1 MCYHTTDYRQSE
13 TAVSV
18 SGAVPD
24 LNGNDGS
31 GIRTVLAGWSERAVC
46 GNARPERPVGNT
58 KTTPR
63 GNSLVCDRKREIFPM
78 KRNTRQLISLIVVF
92 ALIAAAYS
100 CRMLAKFDIGGV
112 YVNYIRAALYLL
124 LFSLWGYSLDRRI
137 IQPQTLHC
145 LRLTAALMLVWLVL
159 RTLKYEIVTDPT
171 VARYIWYLYYL
182 RMLFIPLL
190 GVYIALFLGK
200 PQEIR
205 LNVRTGCLALVP
217 AVLFLSVITND
228 LHQQVFAFSGGVP
241 GGQDNSSF
249 SHRPLYFAC
258 LVWMVACMV
267 FSLVRLLNKSRIPG
281 SGKKN
286 LAPFVTGCITVLY
299 GVLYLSGLPAVRWWF
314 GDMNVM
320 FCLLFAAIYES
331 CIHCRMIQ
339 SNTGYVEL
347 FEATTLAAC
356 IADSSGNIVLRSHA
370 ACEDI
375 ACPEEGTQV
384 FRPDGIRISSA
395 PISGGYAVWQDNVRP
410 LTELRAK
417 LSGNKAIIKNNK
429 EKLQEAYF
437 IQKKLYELTEKNRI
451 YDELEARYGKQINR
465 IGQLL
470 KQCEDTGP
478 AEVQNLLKRILLL
491 GTYIKRGANLYF
503 LGMEYELLPQQE
515 LRLTVDEA
523 VRVMTVC
530 GTECSV
536 VYRTTK
542 PMRSTE
548 VMRLFDLLKTV
559 AEMTINGLQSLFIS
573 VSDSEM
579 DLSVECTAD
588 LSFIASSDITVRR
601 EDGLWLVRTPIGG
614 CDDA

>member
-1 MCYHTTDYRQSE
+1 MRKRTSGTTCRKHK
-13 TAVSV
+13 
-18 SGAVPD
+18 
-24 LNGNDGS
+24 N
-31 GIRTVLAGWSERAVC
+31 
-46 GNARPERPVGNT
+46 NAKGE
-58 KTTPR
+58 
-63 GNSLVCDRKREIFPM
+63 SLVCDRKREIFPM

-145 LRLTAALMLVWLVL
+145 LCLTAALMLVWLVL

-182 RMLFIPLL
+182 PMLFIPLL

-384 FRPDGIRISSA
+384 FLPDGIRISSA

-470 KQCEDTGP
+470 KQCEDTGA

>member
-1 MCYHTTDYRQSE
+1 MRKRTSGTTCRKHK
-13 TAVSV
+13 
-18 SGAVPD
+18 
-24 LNGNDGS
+24 N
-31 GIRTVLAGWSERAVC
+31 
-46 GNARPERPVGNT
+46 NAKGE
-58 KTTPR
+58 
-63 GNSLVCDRKREIFPM
+63 SLVCDRKREIFPM

-92 ALIAAAYS
+92 AIIAAAYS

-182 RMLFIPLL
+182 PMLFIPLL
-190 GVYIALFLGK
+190 GVYIALSLGK

-205 LNVRTGCLALVP
+205 LNVRIGCLALVP

-267 FSLVRLLNKSRIPG
+267 FSLVQLLNKSRIPG

-331 CIHCRMIQ
+331 CIRCRMIQ

-437 IQKKLYELTEKNRI
+437 IQKKLHELTEKNRI
-451 YDELEARYGKQINR
+451 YDELGARYGKQINR

>member
-1 MCYHTTDYRQSE
+1 
-13 TAVSV
+13 
-18 SGAVPD
+18 
-24 LNGNDGS
+24 
-31 GIRTVLAGWSERAVC
+31 
-46 GNARPERPVGNT
+46 
-58 KTTPR
+58 
-63 GNSLVCDRKREIFPM
+63 M
-78 KRNTRQLISLIVVF
+78 KRNTRQLIPMIVVF
-92 ALIAAAYS
+92 TLIAAAYS
-100 CRMLAKFDIGGV
+100 CRMLAMLDICGV

-145 LRLTAALMLVWLVL
+145 LRLTAALMLLWLIL
-159 RTLKYEIVTDPT
+159 RTLKYEFVTDLT

-182 RMLFIPLL
+182 PMLFIPLL
-190 GVYIALFLGK
+190 GVYIALSLGK
-200 PQEIR
+200 SEKFR
-205 LNVRTGCLALVP
+205 LTGRIGALAIIP
-217 AVLFLSVITND
+217 AVLFLLVITND
-228 LHQQVFAFSGGVP
+228 LHQQMFAFSSGVP
-241 GGQDNSSF
+241 GEPDNYSYSYG
-249 SHRPLYFAC
+249 PVYFC
-258 LVWMVACMV
+258 YLGWTVTCMF
-267 FSLVRLLNKSRIPG
+267 FSLILLLKKSRIPG
-281 SGKKN
+281 SGKRK

-299 GVLYLSGLPAVRWWF
+299 GFLYLSGLPAVRWWF

-331 CIHCRMIQ
+331 CIRCRMIQ

-370 ACEDI
+370 ACDDI

-417 LSGNKAIIKNNK
+417 LSENKAIIKNNK
-429 EKLQEAYF
+429 EKLQEAYL

-470 KQCEDTGP
+470 KQCEDAEP
-478 AEVQNLLKRILLL
+478 AEVRNLLKRILLL

-536 VYRTTK
+536 VYHTTK

-559 AEMTINGLQSLFIS
+559 AEMTVNGLQSMFIS
-573 VSDSEM
+573 VSDGEM

-588 LSFIASSDITVRR
+588 LSFLASPDITVRR
-601 EDGLWLVRTPIGG
+601 EDGLWLVRTMIGG
-614 CDDA
+614 WKDA

>member
-1 MCYHTTDYRQSE
+1 
-13 TAVSV
+13 
-18 SGAVPD
+18 
-24 LNGNDGS
+24 
-31 GIRTVLAGWSERAVC
+31 
-46 GNARPERPVGNT
+46 
-58 KTTPR
+58 
-63 GNSLVCDRKREIFPM
+63 M

-124 LFSLWGYSLDRRI
+124 LFSLWGYSIDRRI
-137 IQPQTLHC
+137 IQTQALHC
-145 LRLTAALMLVWLVL
+145 LRLTAALMLVWLIL
-159 RTLKYEIVTDPT
+159 RTLKYEFVTDLT

-182 RMLFIPLL
+182 PMLFIPLL
-190 GVYIALFLGK
+190 GVYIALSLGK

-205 LNVRTGCLALVP
+205 LNGRTGCLAIVP

-249 SHRPLYFAC
+249 SHRPLYYAC
-258 LVWMVACMV
+258 FGWMIACMV
-267 FSLVRLLNKSRIPG
+267 FALVRLLNQSRIPG
-281 SGKKN
+281 SGKRK

-299 GVLYLSGLPAVRWWF
+299 GFLYLSGLPAVRWWF

-331 CIHCRMIQ
+331 CIRCRMIQ

-356 IADSSGNIVLRSHA
+356 IADGSGNIVLRSHA
-370 ACEDI
+370 ACDDI

-410 LTELRAK
+410 LTELRAR
-417 LSGNKAIIKNNK
+417 LSENKAKIKNNK
-429 EKLQEAYF
+429 EKLQEAYL
-437 IQKKLYELTEKNRI
+437 IQKKLNELTEKNRI
-451 YDELEARYGKQINR
+451 YDELETKYGKQIAR
-465 IGQLL
+465 IGQLM
-470 KQCEDTGP
+470 KQCEGAEP
-478 AEVQNLLKRILLL
+478 AEIQSLLKRILLL

-503 LGMEYELLPQQE
+503 LSLEYELLPQQE

-536 VYRTTK
+536 VYHTTK
-542 PMRSTE
+542 PMLSSE
-548 VMRLFDLLKTV
+548 VARLFDLLKTV
-559 AEMTINGLQSLFIS
+559 AETTINGLHSLFIS

-579 DLSVECTAD
+579 DLSVECAAD
-588 LSFIASSDITVRR
+588 LSFLVSSNVTVKQ
-601 EDGLWLVRTPIGG
+601 EDGLWLVRTLIGG
-614 CDDA
+614 VKGA

>member
-1 MCYHTTDYRQSE
+1 
-13 TAVSV
+13 
-18 SGAVPD
+18 
-24 LNGNDGS
+24 
-31 GIRTVLAGWSERAVC
+31 
-46 GNARPERPVGNT
+46 
-58 KTTPR
+58 
-63 GNSLVCDRKREIFPM
+63 M

-124 LFSLWGYSLDRRI
+124 LFSLWGYSIDRRI
-137 IQPQTLHC
+137 IQTQALHC
-145 LRLTAALMLVWLVL
+145 LRLTAALMLVWLIL
-159 RTLKYEIVTDPT
+159 RTLKYEFVTDLT

-182 RMLFIPLL
+182 PMLFIPLL
-190 GVYIALFLGK
+190 GVYIALSLGK

-205 LNVRTGCLALVP
+205 LNGRTGCLAIVP

-249 SHRPLYFAC
+249 SHRPLYYSCFG
-258 LVWMVACMV
+258 WMIACMV
-267 FSLVRLLNKSRIPG
+267 FALVRLLNQSRIPG
-281 SGKKN
+281 SGKRK

-299 GVLYLSGLPAVRWWF
+299 GFLYLSGLPAVRWWF

-331 CIHCRMIQ
+331 CIRCRMIQ

-356 IADSSGNIVLRSHA
+356 IADGSGNIVLRSHA
-370 ACEDI
+370 ACDDI

-410 LTELRAK
+410 LTELRAR
-417 LSGNKAIIKNNK
+417 LSENKAKIKNNK
-429 EKLQEAYF
+429 EKLQEAYL
-437 IQKKLYELTEKNRI
+437 IQKKLNELTEKNRI
-451 YDELEARYGKQINR
+451 YDELETKYGKQIAR

-470 KQCEDTGP
+470 KQCEGAEP
-478 AEVQNLLKRILLL
+478 AEKQSLLKRILLL
-491 GTYIKRGANLYF
+491 GTYIKRAANLYF

-601 EDGLWLVRTPIGG
+601 EDGLWLVRTLIGG

>member
-1 MCYHTTDYRQSE
+1 MRKRTSGTTCRKHK
-13 TAVSV
+13 
-18 SGAVPD
+18 
-24 LNGNDGS
+24 N
-31 GIRTVLAGWSERAVC
+31 
-46 GNARPERPVGNT
+46 NAKGE
-58 KTTPR
+58 
-63 GNSLVCDRKREIFPM
+63 SLVCDRKREIFPM

-159 RTLKYEIVTDPT
+159 RTLKYEVVTDPT
-171 VARYIWYLYYL
+171 AARYIWYLYYL
-182 RMLFIPLL
+182 PMLFIPLL
-190 GVYIALFLGK
+190 GVYIALSLGK

-205 LNVRTGCLALVP
+205 LNGRTGCLAIVP

-249 SHRPLYFAC
+249 SHRPLYYAC
-258 LVWMVACMV
+258 FGWMIACMV
-267 FSLVRLLNKSRIPG
+267 FALVRLLNKSRIPG
-281 SGKKN
+281 SGKRK

-299 GVLYLSGLPAVRWWF
+299 GFLYLSGLPAVRWWF

-331 CIHCRMIQ
+331 CIRCRMIQ

-370 ACEDI
+370 ACDDI

-437 IQKKLYELTEKNRI
+437 IQKKLHELTEKNRI

-470 KQCEDTGP
+470 KQCEDTGA

-601 EDGLWLVRTPIGG
+601 EDGLWLVRTLIGG

>member
-1 MCYHTTDYRQSE
+1 
-13 TAVSV
+13 
-18 SGAVPD
+18 
-24 LNGNDGS
+24 
-31 GIRTVLAGWSERAVC
+31 
-46 GNARPERPVGNT
+46 
-58 KTTPR
+58 
-63 GNSLVCDRKREIFPM
+63 M

-182 RMLFIPLL
+182 PMLFIPLL

-205 LNVRTGCLALVP
+205 LNVRTGCLAIVP

-331 CIHCRMIQ
+331 CIRCRMIQ

-536 VYRTTK
+536 IYRTTK

-559 AEMTINGLQSLFIS
+559 AEMTVNGLQSLFIS

>member
-1 MCYHTTDYRQSE
+1 
-13 TAVSV
+13 
-18 SGAVPD
+18 
-24 LNGNDGS
+24 
-31 GIRTVLAGWSERAVC
+31 
-46 GNARPERPVGNT
+46 
-58 KTTPR
+58 
-63 GNSLVCDRKREIFPM
+63 M
-78 KRNTRQLISLIVVF
+78 KRNTRQLIPMIVVF

-100 CRMLAKFDIGGV
+100 CRMLAKFDICGV

-137 IQPQTLHC
+137 IQPQTLRC
-145 LRLTAALMLVWLVL
+145 LRLTAALMLLWLIL
-159 RTLKYEIVTDPT
+159 RTLKYEFVTDLT

-182 RMLFIPLL
+182 PMLFIPLL
-190 GVYIALFLGK
+190 GVYIALSLGK
-200 PQEIR
+200 SEKFR
-205 LNVRTGCLALVP
+205 LTGRIGALAIIP
-217 AVLFLSVITND
+217 AVLFLLVITND
-228 LHQQVFAFSGGVP
+228 LHQQMFAFSSGVP
-241 GGQDNSSF
+241 GEPDNYSYSYG
-249 SHRPLYFAC
+249 PVYFC
-258 LVWMVACMV
+258 YLGWTVTCMF
-267 FSLVRLLNKSRIPG
+267 FSLILLLKKSRIPG
-281 SGKKN
+281 SKKKR
-286 LAPFVTGCITVLY
+286 LAPFVIGCATVLY
-299 GVLYLSGLPAVRWWF
+299 GILYLSGLPAVRWWF

-331 CIHCRMIQ
+331 CIRCRMIQ

-370 ACEDI
+370 ACDDI

-417 LSGNKAIIKNNK
+417 LSENKAIIKNNK
-429 EKLQEAYF
+429 EKLQEAYL

-470 KQCEDTGP
+470 KQCEDAEP
-478 AEVQNLLKRILLL
+478 AEVRNLLKRILLL

-536 VYRTTK
+536 VYHTTK

-548 VMRLFDLLKTV
+548 VMRLFDLIKTV
-559 AEMTINGLQSLFIS
+559 AEMTVNELHSLFIS
-573 VSDSEM
+573 VSDGEM

-588 LSFIASSDITVRR
+588 LSFLASPDITVRR
-601 EDGLWLVRTPIGG
+601 EDGLWLVRTLIGG

>member
-1 MCYHTTDYRQSE
+1 
-13 TAVSV
+13 
-18 SGAVPD
+18 
-24 LNGNDGS
+24 
-31 GIRTVLAGWSERAVC
+31 
-46 GNARPERPVGNT
+46 
-58 KTTPR
+58 
-63 GNSLVCDRKREIFPM
+63 
-78 KRNTRQLISLIVVF
+78 
-92 ALIAAAYS
+92 
-100 CRMLAKFDIGGV
+100 
-112 YVNYIRAALYLL
+112 
-124 LFSLWGYSLDRRI
+124 
-137 IQPQTLHC
+137 
-145 LRLTAALMLVWLVL
+145 
-159 RTLKYEIVTDPT
+159 
-171 VARYIWYLYYL
+171 
-182 RMLFIPLL
+182 
-190 GVYIALFLGK
+190 
-200 PQEIR
+200 
-205 LNVRTGCLALVP
+205 
-217 AVLFLSVITND
+217 
-228 LHQQVFAFSGGVP
+228 
-241 GGQDNSSF
+241 
-249 SHRPLYFAC
+249 
-258 LVWMVACMV
+258 
-267 FSLVRLLNKSRIPG
+267 
-281 SGKKN
+281 
-286 LAPFVTGCITVLY
+286 
-299 GVLYLSGLPAVRWWF
+299 
-314 GDMNVM
+314 MNVM

-470 KQCEDTGP
+470 KQCEDTGA

-548 VMRLFDLLKTV
+548 VMRLFDLLKTI